1 MRALITGIT
10 GQDGSYLAEQL
21 LEEGTEVFGL
31 VRRSSSPHFER
42 IEHLLTG
49 DPGSRI
55 TLLEGD
61 LLDQGSLIRAV
72 QESRPDEVYNLAAQ
86 SFVGR
91 SWKEPVHTAEVTGL
105 GALRVFEAARIAA
118 PEARIYQAS
127 TSEMF
132 GLIGGKGTEEGP
144 FHPRSPYGTAKLF
157 AHTTAVNYRESY
169 GMRVSC
175 GILFN
180 HESPRRSPQFV
191 TRKVCMAAARAARGD
206 KTRLGLGALDSRRDW
221 GWAPDYVAAMVQMSR
236 RAEPGDF
243 IVATGKSHSVADLCE
258 VAYRTVGLNWRD
270 FVTTDPAFVR
280 PAEIPDLVGDPARAG
295 RELGWTATVSFE
307 DMIERMVAH
316 ELGNDVHRLGR
327 RAG

>member
-1 MRALITGIT
+1 
-10 GQDGSYLAEQL
+10 
-21 LEEGTEVFGL
+21 
-31 VRRSSSPHFER
+31 
-42 IEHLLTG
+42 
-49 DPGSRI
+49 
-55 TLLEGD
+55 
-61 LLDQGSLIRAV
+61 
-72 QESRPDEVYNLAAQ
+72 VYNLAAQ

-169 GMRVSC
+169 GMHISC

-191 TRKVCMAAARAARGD
+191 TRKVCIAAARAARGD
-206 KTRLGLGALDSRRDW
+206 TTLLRLGALDARRDW
-221 GWAPDYVAAMVQMSR
+221 GWAPDYVAAMIQMSR
-236 RAEPGDF
+236 REHPGDF
-243 IVATGKSHSVADLCE
+243 IVATGVSHSVADLCE
-258 VAYRTVGLNWRD
+258 VAYRAVGLNWRD
-270 FVTTDPAFVR
+270 HVTVDPAFVR
-280 PAEIPDLVGDPARAG
+280 PAEIPDLVGEPERAT
-295 RELGWTATVSFE
+295 RELGWTAKVGFAE
-307 DMIERMVAH
+307 MIERMVAH
-316 ELGNDVHRLGR
+316 ELGDDVHFLKR